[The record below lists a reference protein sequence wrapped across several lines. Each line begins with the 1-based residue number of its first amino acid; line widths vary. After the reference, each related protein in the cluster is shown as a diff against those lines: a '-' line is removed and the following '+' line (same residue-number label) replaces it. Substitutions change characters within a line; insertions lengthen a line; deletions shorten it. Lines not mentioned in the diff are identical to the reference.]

1 MKKKIIKVINLFLV
15 LTLLTS
21 CAYIINH
28 VYKAKQEAMQFEHLV
43 EEMENAAEVIVQ
55 SEEVEDKINEELRNP
70 IFEEIIVKEETEEE
84 VKQTILLKYENLYRQ
99 NTDMMGWIKI
109 EDTNINYPVMQT
121 EITNPTFYINR
132 DFAKEES
139 VSGIPFIDSRCTL
152 ESENVIIYSH
162 NMKNGTMFGEL
173 KKYKEAEFYKNHRIV
188 NFDTIYEE
196 HKYEVVAIMLTK
208 VDYYG
213 KSTEEVFEFYNY
225 IELDL
230 KEKFDEY
237 VMIFK
242 EQALYETGVSAEYG
256 DKLITLV
263 TCDYHTEDG
272 RLLIL
277 AKQIQ

>member
-28 VYKAKQEAMQFEHLV
+28 VYKAKQEEMQFEHLV

-139 VSGIPFIDSRCTL
+139 VSGIPFIDSRCTV

-173 KKYKEAEFYKNHRIV
+173 KKYKEAEFYKNHRII

>member
-21 CAYIINH
+21 CAYIINY

-84 VKQTILLKYENLYRQ
+84 VKQTILLKYEKLYRQ

-139 VSGIPFIDSRCTL
+139 VSGIPFIDSRCTV

-173 KKYKEAEFYKNHRIV
+173 KKYKEAEFYKNHRII

-256 DKLITLV
+256 DKLITFV

>member
-1 MKKKIIKVINLFLV
+1 MKKKIIKFINFFLV
-15 LTLLTS
+15 LTLITS
-21 CAYIINH
+21 CVYIINH
-28 VYKAKQEAMQFEHLV
+28 VYNSKQEEKQFEQLL
-43 EEMENAAEVIVQ
+43 EEIENAEAIVQ
-55 SEEVEDKINEELRNP
+55 VEDAKDKIDEELQNP
-70 IFEEIIVKEETEEE
+70 IVEEIIVKEDVEEE
-84 VKQTILLKYENLYRQ
+84 VKQTILSKYENLYRQ
-99 NTDMMGWIKI
+99 NTDLMGWIKI
-109 EDTNINYPVMQT
+109 DDTNINYPVMQT

-132 DFAKEES
+132 SFTKEES
-139 VSGIPFIDSRCTL
+139 VSGTPFIDSRCTV

-173 KKYKEAEFYKNHRIV
+173 KKYKELRFCKNHKIIK
-188 NFDTIYEE
+188 FDTIYEE
-196 HKYEVVAIMLTK
+196 RLYEVVAVMLTK
-208 VDYYG
+208 VDYYR
-213 KSTEEVFEFYNY
+213 KSTEDVFEFYNY

>member
-28 VYKAKQEAMQFEHLV
+28 VYKAKQEELQFEHLV

-70 IFEEIIVKEETEEE
+70 IFEEIIVKEETEEK

-139 VSGIPFIDSRCTL
+139 VSGIPFIDSRCTV

-173 KKYKEAEFYKNHRIV
+173 KKYKGAEFYKNHRII

-242 EQALYETGVSAEYG
+242 EQAQNMA
-256 DKLITLV
+256 IN
-263 TCDYHTEDG
+263 
-272 RLLIL
+272 LLL
-277 AKQIQ
+277 W

>member
-1 MKKKIIKVINLFLV
+1 
-15 LTLLTS
+15 
-21 CAYIINH
+21 
-28 VYKAKQEAMQFEHLV
+28 
-43 EEMENAAEVIVQ
+43 
-55 SEEVEDKINEELRNP
+55 
-70 IFEEIIVKEETEEE
+70 
-84 VKQTILLKYENLYRQ
+84 
-99 NTDMMGWIKI
+99 
-109 EDTNINYPVMQT
+109 
-121 EITNPTFYINR
+121 
-132 DFAKEES
+132 
-139 VSGIPFIDSRCTL
+139 
-152 ESENVIIYSH
+152 
-162 NMKNGTMFGEL
+162 MKNGTMFGEL
-173 KKYKEAEFYKNHRIV
+173 KKYKEAEFYKNHRII